1 MSSKEGFY
9 GTKADEGSF
18 RRTWNKEEFRKRAEE
33 RDKRERELEEET
45 ENKRKALKPGEPAR
59 DLLQAREDKVN
70 FDSGVGKIKVVQAVA
85 GVASKQ
91 PGFYCEVCDCVVKDS
106 ANYLDHINGRKH
118 QSNLGMSMKV
128 ERSSL
133 DQIKAK
139 LASLKKKDEKPK
151 EYNFEE
157 RVEAARKQEEESKQR
172 KREKK
177 KEKKREIETQQAA
190 ELGEM
195 DPEMAAMMGFGG
207 FGTSKKN

>member
-106 ANYLDHINGRKH
+106 ANYLDHINGRKRNIYLIFV
-118 QSNLGMSMKV
+118 SYIDV
-128 ERSSL
+128 EYVLIIQYSHYK
-133 DQIKAK
+133 IKAIWVC
-139 LASLKKKDEKPK
+139 P
-151 EYNFEE
+151 
-157 RVEAARKQEEESKQR
+157 
-172 KREKK
+172 
-177 KEKKREIETQQAA
+177 
-190 ELGEM
+190 
-195 DPEMAAMMGFGG
+195 
-207 FGTSKKN
+207 